1 MASARSELKAISEH
15 YDQPDLEKHILDALR
30 ASGLDIDHLRA
41 DDLAPIDQFHSR
53 GKAATLELAHRARL
67 SEGTEILDV
76 GGGIGGS
83 ARVLAATFGC
93 RVVVLD
99 LTESYCRVGTAL
111 TARVGLQDR
120 VRFEQGNALEMSF
133 ADRRFD
139 LVWLQHATM
148 NIADKDRLFSEVAR
162 VLRPGGR
169 LALHEIAGGPIE
181 PLHFPVPWARTQA
194 LSHLVPPAV
203 LHRSILGAGLVNLDW
218 VDETTAV
225 TRWFRDRV
233 AAIKAGPLPTLG
245 LHLLLGQPFSAMF
258 ANQSRNL
265 SENRIRVVQGVFARP

>member
-1 MASARSELKAISEH
+1 MSSARFDYKAISEH
-15 YDQPDLEKHILDALR
+15 YDQPDLEKRILQALLDSGADLDALR
-30 ASGLDIDHLRA
+30 AE
-41 DDLAPIDQFHSR
+41 DLAPIDQFHSR
-53 GKAATLELAHRARL
+53 GKSATLELAHRARIA
-67 SEGTEILDV
+67 EGMEVLDV
-76 GGGIGGS
+76 GGGIGGA
-83 ARVLAATFGC
+83 ARALASTFGC

-111 TARVGLQDR
+111 TARVDLDDK

-148 NIADKDRLFSEVAR
+148 NIADKDRLFAEVSR

-169 LALHEIAGGPIE
+169 LALHEITAGPVEPIH
-181 PLHFPVPWARTQA
+181 LPVPWARMA
-194 LSHLVPPAV
+194 GLSHLLSPSAM
-203 LHRSILGAGLVNLDW
+203 HRAILGAGFVNLDW

-233 AAIKAGPLPTLG
+233 AAIRNGPMPALG
-245 LHLLLGQPFSAMF
+245 LHLLLGQSFGAMF
-258 ANQSRNL
+258 SNQLRNL
-265 SENRIRVVQGVFARP
+265 AENRIRVVQGVFTRP